1 MKPLPNNRVSSPLM
15 AIRAF
20 TLAEMLISIGIFSMV
35 VAAVV
40 YTQIFGLRMYTL
52 AATKLSATKDG
63 RQAMNVIRETIREA
77 KTLQVGNCTGGD
89 PTSFTSIP
97 TSSNAQGNALLIY
110 PTTNTS
116 PYTIFFLDTSTPTNK
131 LTEYGVTLNYSG
143 TNVTG
148 SNVSSL
154 VLASYITNTT
164 IFSAE
169 DYQGNVLTNNPRN
182 NRVYEVRL
190 QFYQWEY
197 PIAAVGPSN
206 MYDFYQLRTRATRR
220 AID

>member
-1 MKPLPNNRVSSPLM
+1 MNI
-15 AIRAF
+15 IRD
-20 TLAEMLISIGIFSMV
+20 S
-35 VAAVV
+35 
-40 YTQIFGLRMYTL
+40 
-52 AATKLSATKDG
+52 
-63 RQAMNVIRETIREA
+63 IREA

-89 PTSFTSIP
+89 PTLYIHP
-97 TSSNAQGNALLIY
+97 DNQQRAGECVADLPDHEYVALH
-110 PTTNTS
+110 N
-116 PYTIFFLDTSTPTNK
+116 FLSRYKHPTNK